1 MPEKPVTAPF
11 TTATSEAAKPN
22 TRSFHWTRTGMGD
35 PLVSYSA
42 VELRVAE
49 GAPMSNSI
57 TMLFEA
63 VLLLSAASLQTSSGM
78 LISTAPSTSSMWI
91 SRLYREPETT
101 VKVVRLPPV
110 MLTSPAS
117 NPYTV
122 SGKSTWR
129 VNGDS
134 LVPPVELRKA
144 SGRVTS

>member
-1 MPEKPVTAPF
+1 M
-11 TTATSEAAKPN
+11 
-22 TRSFHWTRTGMGD
+22 
-35 PLVSYSA
+35 A
-42 VELRVAE
+42 V

-110 MLTSPAS
+110 MLTSSAS

-122 SGKSTWR
+122 SGKSTRR